1 MPSGYLLDWGRL
13 KDPRAQL
20 YYWRM
25 ESSIRLHA
33 QKLALLRLVN
43 ISPTPLLLM
52 FDALST
58 CNTHRSMVEFESTII
73 HSTSCWDNL
82 MSEHFMI
89 KSARAYPLIGC
100 LGRY

>member
-1 MPSGYLLDWGRL
+1 
-13 KDPRAQL
+13 
-20 YYWRM
+20 M
-25 ESSIRLHA
+25 ESSIKLHA

-43 ISPTPLLLM
+43 ISPTPFLLM